1 MPADRQPHQFE
12 KFNLM
17 EVQMRTPYKKKS
29 DKIRKKIE
37 DGCKSCN
44 CPSLKCAY
52 NEIERAEIR
61 MGPNDRRNRIIELLS
76 FRRHETPAA
85 SRVRGGDRAGVVSS
99 KTPAESVNG
108 CANTLPV
115 MFPVS
120 GVRAAN
126 VAHLLNYL
134 LLPFRA
140 NRGQQEPKHL
150 LPIILL

>member
-1 MPADRQPHQFE
+1 MYLLCWVFGCQGAGERTISAKE
-12 KFNLM
+12 K
-17 EVQMRTPYKKKS
+17 S
-29 DKIRKKIE
+29 
-37 DGCKSCN
+37 
-44 CPSLKCAY
+44 
-52 NEIERAEIR
+52 
-61 MGPNDRRNRIIELLS
+61 
-76 FRRHETPAA
+76 
-85 SRVRGGDRAGVVSS
+85 RGGDRAGVVSS

-126 VAHLLNYL
+126 VAQFLNYL

-140 NRGQQEPKHL
+140 NRGQQDPKRL